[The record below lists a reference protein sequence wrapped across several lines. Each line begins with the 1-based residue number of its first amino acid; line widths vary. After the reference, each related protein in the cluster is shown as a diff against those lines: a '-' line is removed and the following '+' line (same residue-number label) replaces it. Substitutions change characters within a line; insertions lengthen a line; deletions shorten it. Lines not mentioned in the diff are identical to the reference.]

1 MAHSAG
7 LHEDYQRSGRIRSG
21 SDRGFGLLFSAVFAI
36 VAGWP
41 LIGGDAPRW
50 WALAVAVGLLPVAL
64 LRPALLAPF
73 NRLWFRF
80 GLLLHRIVS
89 PVVLG
94 LLFFL
99 TVTPVALIMRVLG
112 KDPLRLRMEPDA
124 STYWIERTP
133 PGPDP
138 ATMPKQF

>member
-1 MAHSAG
+1 MSKQAEV
-7 LHEDYQRSGRIRSG
+7 HEDYRRRGTVRAG
-21 SDRGFGLLFSAVFAI
+21 SDRAFGLVFSAVFAL

-41 LIGGDAPRW
+41 LVSGGEPRW
-50 WALAVAVGLLPVAL
+50 WALAVVVALLPMAL

-89 PVVLG
+89 PVILG

-99 TVTPVALIMRVLG
+99 TIAPIALIMRALG

>member
-1 MAHSAG
+1 MAERAG
-7 LHEDYQRSGRIRSG
+7 LHEDYRREGRVRIG
-21 SDRGFGLLFSAVFAI
+21 SDRAFGLVFSAVFAI
-36 VAGWP
+36 IGGWP
-41 LIGGDAPRW
+41 LIARDEPRW
-50 WALAVAVGLLPVAL
+50 WAVVIVAVLLPVAL
-64 LRPALLAPF
+64 IRPALLAPL

-80 GLLLHRIVS
+80 GLLLHRVVS
-89 PVVLG
+89 PIILG

-99 TVTPVALIMRVLG
+99 TVTPTALIMRALG

-124 STYWIERTP
+124 ATYWIERTP